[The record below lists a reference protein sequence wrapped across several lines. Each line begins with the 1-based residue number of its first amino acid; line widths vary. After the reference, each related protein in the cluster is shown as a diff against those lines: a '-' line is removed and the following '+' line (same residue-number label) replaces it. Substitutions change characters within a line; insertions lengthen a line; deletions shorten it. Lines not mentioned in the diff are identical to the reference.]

1 MSLLPV
7 GFNAPQFASH
17 IEALEPLLRQFLA
30 VLETEAEQLKHG
42 DADALLAAIQPK
54 AQLGDALESAFT
66 QIATHLP
73 SQDNPATSLMELA
86 KSNAFAAVSPQLQQ
100 QVNRMVELIEDCHAL
115 NAANGI
121 AIRIL
126 SNINQT
132 SLQIL
137 SGHSGEK
144 VDLYSASGERTTAK
158 SHSSLGKA

>member
-1 MSLLPV
+1 MSSLPV
-7 GFNAPQFASH
+7 GFNAPQFASQ
-17 IEALEPLLRQFLA
+17 IEALDQLLRQFLA

-42 DADALLAAIQPK
+42 DADALMVALQPK

-66 QIATHLP
+66 KITAQLP
-73 SQDNPATSLMELA
+73 SQDNTAAALMELA
-86 KSNAFAAVSPQLQQ
+86 KSNAFAAASPKLQQ
-100 QVNRMVELIEDCHAL
+100 QVNRVVELIERCHAL

-137 SGHSGEK
+137 SGQSSDK

-158 SHSSLGKA
+158 SRSSLGKA